1 MAMTNGEFVRNP
13 VDSWANLFAITAP
26 NNGQLKQSTNWF
38 TLPGAHYCGPG
49 GAGTPTNRV
58 DSACY
63 AHDLCYQN
71 AGVSFLNN
79 IGLAST
85 TPQQQAAIQAC
96 DSALSTAISNIS
108 WPTSS
113 EMGLATIVST
123 YFNLPS
129 GYSLNPNLPSVPIM
143 PRLPFPAF

>member
-1 MAMTNGEFVRNP
+1 VHEYADSRADLIP
-13 VDSWANLFAITAP
+13 VVAP

-38 TLPGAHYCGPG
+38 TLPGANYCGPG

-58 DSACY
+58 DAACY

-85 TPQQQAAIQAC
+85 TPQQQAKIQAC
-96 DSALSTAISNIS
+96 DSALSTAIGNIS

-129 GYSLNPNLPSVPIM
+129 GYSVNPNLPSVPIM